1 MCVINFVVEMAVM
14 LTCFAMAIGPKYR
27 KRVAVFTRICILQT
41 NNTGKKRE
49 AQKRT
54 RQHSVNLQF
63 AGFENNKH
71 DNIILKRNSYSWPT
85 VCLCC
90 GILANTPQRS
100 QSGAVHPKLITGG
113 EEEG

>member
-1 MCVINFVVEMAVM
+1 M
-14 LTCFAMAIGPKYR
+14 
-27 KRVAVFTRICILQT
+27 
-41 NNTGKKRE
+41 
-49 AQKRT
+49 

-71 DNIILKRNSYSWPT
+71 DNIILKRNWSAL
-85 VCLCC
+85 CLFC

-113 EEEG
+113 EEEGN

>member
-1 MCVINFVVEMAVM
+1 M
-14 LTCFAMAIGPKYR
+14 
-27 KRVAVFTRICILQT
+27 
-41 NNTGKKRE
+41 
-49 AQKRT
+49 

-71 DNIILKRNSYSWPT
+71 DNIILKRNSYSWSA

-100 QSGAVHPKLITGG
+100 QSDAVHPKLITGG
-113 EEEG
+113 EEEGN